1 MISLNSTTSD
11 GAPSLISINITNWLS
26 SFAAIVPFVIIP
38 LYARTYLG
46 ATLFQASIIIGTL
59 FGVTS
64 VSSVIMG
71 SLSDELGRRKP
82 FLIVSMLGSA
92 IIFLVIPLVGSSLHL
107 ILLMAVFGFISAG
120 FVPCIMGMVS
130 EISSKTEKGRNLGLL
145 NSTTSLGWAIGSFL
159 SGLIADLFNFTMS
172 FYLGSFLAV
181 LTVVLTIFFL
191 KETKADVGKD
201 RDFKKALIAL
211 KKRFSFSTSG
221 EGAYLKE
228 NGLNWF
234 YISAFLR
241 YSAYWG
247 SFALLTIFFA
257 SLVSTTWVGI
267 LLLINMGLQGLLMT
281 PVGKLSDERLGRK
294 PIILFGLFGTTV
306 VLSLYALSY
315 SLYLL
320 IIAQTLNAF
329 VFACIY
335 TGGSA
340 FVSDIS
346 PKGKHNEAMGYL
358 NSSITLGAVT
368 GTIIAGF
375 IAEMFGLRNMFF
387 ILAVLPVIGAI
398 VVLLKVNETILITET
413 LKD

>member
-1 MISLNSTTSD
+1 MVTEKDL
-11 GAPSLISINITNWLS
+11 APSLLPINVTNWLS
-26 SFAAIVPFVIIP
+26 SFAAIIPFVVIP

-64 VSSVIMG
+64 ISSVIMG

-82 FLIVSMLGSA
+82 FLILSMAGSA
-92 IIFLVIPLVGSSLHL
+92 AVFLIIPLAGSSLQL

-120 FVPCIMGMVS
+120 FVPCIMGLVS
-130 EISSKTEKGRNLGLL
+130 EISSKTEKGKNMGLL
-145 NSTTSLGWAIGSFL
+145 NTTTSLGWAIGSLL
-159 SGLIADLFNFTMS
+159 SGFIVDLFNFTIA
-172 FYLGSFLAV
+172 FYVGSILAV
-181 LTVVLTIFFL
+181 LTVLLALAYL
-191 KETKADVGKD
+191 KETKSAVGKD
-201 RDFKKALIAL
+201 RDLKKAIIAL

-234 YISAFLR
+234 YFSAFLR
-241 YSAYWG
+241 YCAYWG

-257 SLVSTTWVGI
+257 SLVSTTWIGI
-267 LLLINMGLQGLLMT
+267 LLMINMGLQGFLMT
-281 PVGKLSDERLGRK
+281 PIGKLSDKKLGRK

-320 IIAQTLNAF
+320 IAAQILNAF

-346 PKGKHNEAMGYL
+346 PKFKHNEAMGYL

-375 IAEMFGLRNMFF
+375 MAELFGLRTMFF
-387 ILAVLPVIGAI
+387 ILAILPILGAI
-398 VVLLKVNETILITET
+398 IILLKVSETISITKYT
-413 LKD
+413 

>member
-1 MISLNSTTSD
+1 VVNLGTEK
-11 GAPSLISINITNWLS
+11 ALRPSLLSINVTNGFS

-64 VSSVIMG
+64 ISSVIMG
-71 SLSDELGRRKP
+71 SLSDEIGRRKP
-82 FLIVSMLGSA
+82 FLIMSMLGSA
-92 IIFLVIPLVGSSLHL
+92 VIFLVIPLMGSSLHL

-130 EISSKTEKGRNLGLL
+130 EISSKTEKGKNLGYL
-145 NSTTSLGWAIGSFL
+145 NTTTSLGWAVGSFL
-159 SGLIADLFNFTMS
+159 SGLIVDLFNFAMS

-181 LTVVLTIFFL
+181 LTVVLTILLL
-191 KETKADVGKD
+191 KETKTADVGKD
-201 RDFKKALIAL
+201 RNFKKALIAL

-234 YISAFLR
+234 YVSAFLR

-267 LLLINMGLQGLLMT
+267 LLFINMGLQGFLMT
-281 PVGKLSDERLGRK
+281 PVGKLSDEKLGRK

-320 IIAQTLNAF
+320 IIAQVLNAF

-346 PKGKHNEAMGYL
+346 PQFKHNEAMGYL

-375 IAEMFGLRNMFF
+375 MAEIFGLRTMFL
-387 ILAVLPVIGAI
+387 ILAILPIIGALI
-398 VVLLKVNETILITET
+398 VLMKVSETISSS
-413 LKD
+413 